1 MKGRE
6 MKHITGTILLAL
18 ALVGSTVAQEEK
30 TDAKTAIAPSPQE
43 PITGQCH
50 CGHIKYEAQGPVVDS
65 NHCNCRGCQRA
76 TGSLRSAILV
86 VPRAGFKIVSGKI
99 SSFRAKDGVKCDKH
113 GIWYF
118 CPKCGSQVYW
128 KPDRGQ
134 VFDIFAGTLDDLTIF
149 KPKKK

>member
-1 MKGRE
+1 MRQ
-6 MKHITGTILLAL
+6 ITGTVVVMLAIIGV
-18 ALVGSTVAQEEK
+18 AVGR
-30 TDAKTAIAPSPQE
+30 DAKSTAETDIAPLAQK

-149 KPKKK
+149 KPKK